1 MLYPCS
7 PFSLDATKKE
17 LKVNS
22 ASPPLTEYFSKDATK
37 KELKD
42 KLDRLDNRCDFLF
55 DATKKDLKDDFV
67 CLCD

>member
-1 MLYPCS
+1 MHQ
-7 PFSLDATKKE
+7 
-17 LKVNS
+17 
-22 ASPPLTEYFSKDATK
+22 DATK